1 MAHHIIIKAIQ
12 CWNWTRVSLNLSLFL
27 VIVAPWQKGPEKSN
41 KDDTNAKPRTALEH
55 ILTILSYMYLCG
67 LYVLVL
73 IYYAIHVHCKGSL
86 LSWSRVNPKILTR
99 ENKTFD
105 SIVFILCF
113 PKAYPLKGNAQ

>member
-1 MAHHIIIKAIQ
+1 M
-12 CWNWTRVSLNLSLFL
+12 
-27 VIVAPWQKGPEKSN
+27 QKLEPVF
-41 KDDTNAKPRTALEH
+41 EH
-55 ILTILSYMYLCG
+55 ILTILSYMYLYG

-73 IYYAIHVHCKGSL
+73 IYYAIHVYCKGSL

-99 ENKTFD
+99 ENKSFD